1 MTGFD
6 SRAGSHRVETPTT
19 NAPTTTA
26 QAAPE
31 LTGEAAVKQKLNA
44 MDGIVYVEATAGS
57 HVVVAIDTRHVGT
70 GHLRAAG
77 LMIDT
82 EAEILGHRVA
92 LEEAMQTDDSAFN
105 YSASPDAV
113 HIETGIIS
121 IR

>member
-6 SRAGSHRVETPTT
+6 SRAGSHRVETQTT

-26 QAAPE
+26 RGAPE
-31 LTGEAAVKQKLNA
+31 LTGEAAIKQKLNA

-57 HVVVAIDTRHVGT
+57 HVVVAIDTS
-70 GHLRAAG
+70 HLRAAG

-82 EAEILGHRVA
+82 EAEIVGHRVA
-92 LEEAMQTDDSAFN
+92 LEEAMQADDSAFN

-113 HIETGIIS
+113 HIETGVIS